1 MIEQL
6 QFSLRTAET
15 PRLPSAW
22 AYRIYGWLMAQ
33 LPADTAARLHEQG
46 EHPLSQSLCFDAAAQ
61 TSVWTLN
68 LLDEALAAQVRP
80 LLAGCTTLK
89 LHGAPLQMEP
99 LGSHSVENGLQLLL
113 AARENPAS
121 RTRLWFRT
129 PCAFKQAGRYAIYPQ
144 EFLLLQSLVLSW
156 ITTCTPSPIP
166 SRTPASR
173 ALWAALLWRPGWPCR
188 CWSSGTPC
196 SPLRPTAA
204 SGSKPPLAW
213 AAYRWSRWPRRRS
226 YDKCV

>member
-68 LLDEALAAQVRP
+68 GDVDSVTLAQMKIQEEA
-80 LLAGCTTLK
+80 TTPTSA
-89 LHGAPLQMEP
+89 HTVVTQEVEVTVTF
-99 LGSHSVENGLQLLL
+99 GSE
-113 AARENPAS
+113 R
-121 RTRLWFRT
+121 
-129 PCAFKQAGRYAIYPQ
+129 
-144 EFLLLQSLVLSW
+144 
-156 ITTCTPSPIP
+156 
-166 SRTPASR
+166 
-173 ALWAALLWRPGWPCR
+173 
-188 CWSSGTPC
+188 
-196 SPLRPTAA
+196 
-204 SGSKPPLAW
+204 
-213 AAYRWSRWPRRRS
+213 
-226 YDKCV
+226 